1 LNVKLTALLTAND
14 TDMLVMKLQCKDR
27 FSALAVASQKM
38 RFRFLR
44 ASAKRHKA
52 AIQTGLKLQA

>member
-27 FSALAVASQKM
+27 FSAFAVSCHDLLELPL
-38 RFRFLR
+38 FD
-44 ASAKRHKA
+44 KA
-52 AIQTGLKLQA
+52 APC